1 MGHFVSYELLP
12 VIFNMTVTAGVVIL
26 AVLLV
31 RFILKKLG
39 APAVVSY
46 ALWAVVLFRL
56 LCPVSVTAPV
66 SLFGV
71 LDAPVVATEGGATTI
86 EYVPKE
92 IVHMENPAVELPV
105 PVVGDAISAVL
116 PQGEEQLRADPL
128 EGPVVILT
136 MVWLAG
142 LLVLIL
148 YSIVSY
154 FKLRVRLLGA
164 VQLEGNIRLADHITS
179 PFVMGLFR
187 PKIYLPSN
195 LSEHEREYI
204 ILHERHHIRRLDHV
218 VKILAFVALCIH
230 WFNPMVWLAFCLSGK
245 DMEMSCDEAVVK
257 KLGESIRADYSA
269 SLLSLSTGRT
279 VIAATPLAFGEGNTK
294 GRIKNLAK
302 WKKPAVWITVVAVI
316 LCAAVIV
323 LCATNAKQP
332 VDNTEADQQT
342 EQHEQPPRQFGPDQI
357 YVPERCL
364 YMNSL
369 SSYAA
374 MGGDSGY
381 RYQMGDG
388 GFYMILQD
396 PNTAI
401 PLSETKIPLAEG
413 YGWAKWEQFPWTD
426 KEWEA
431 MFWPEGLWVVDIS
444 GYREKKYCPLSQG
457 HCLLQMDDE
466 LWLADINEDSKIG
479 THVWSIYL
487 LVRESTKG
495 VVQWEFDPTPD
506 ASVSPFFSMAF
517 PFVFDMEYDEISA
530 VCTER
535 TLMDL
540 DGFEWPNP
548 DGQPGIYSPKAD
560 YGMVFPKECAV
571 YWCATDANR
580 VPAERSTVHFTVHK
594 GEQMVCAGTIYIK
607 GHRVEETGNMIYTAS
622 LVGTGLFMERNPEGG
637 AVIRIR

>member
-1 MGHFVSYELLP
+1 MGHFFSYELLP
-12 VIFNMTVTAGVVIL
+12 ILFNMTVTAGVVIL

-39 APAVVSY
+39 APAAVSY

-66 SLFGV
+66 SLLGV
-71 LDAPVVATEGGATTI
+71 LDAPTAATESGASTI
-86 EYVPKE
+86 EYVPRE
-92 IVHMENPAVELPV
+92 IVHMENPTVELPV
-105 PVVGDAISAVL
+105 PVVGDAFSAVL

-128 EGPVVILT
+128 EAPVALLA

-142 LLVLIL
+142 LLVLVL
-148 YSIVSY
+148 YSVLSY
-154 FKLRVRLLGA
+154 LKLRVRLLGA
-164 VQLEGNIRLADHITS
+164 VPLEGNIRLADHITS

-187 PKIYLPSN
+187 PKIYLPSG
-195 LSEHEREYI
+195 LAEHEREYI

-218 VKILAFVALCIH
+218 VKILAFAALCIH
-230 WFNPMVWLAFCLSGK
+230 WFNPLVWLAFYLSGQ

-257 KLGESIRADYSA
+257 KLGEGIRADYSA
-269 SLLSLSTGRT
+269 SLLSLATGRR
-279 VIAATPLAFGEGNTK
+279 ILSAMPLAFGEGNT
-294 GRIKNLAK
+294 GRRIKNLAK

-323 LCATNAKQP
+323 LCAVNGGEST
-332 VDNTEADQQT
+332 DGGTADQQT
-342 EQHEQPPRQFGPDQI
+342 EQPEQPPRQFGPDRI

-364 YMNSL
+364 YMSPF
-369 SSYAA
+369 SSFLA

-388 GFYMILQD
+388 GFYMIRQD
-396 PNTAI
+396 PNTAF
-401 PLSETKIPLAEG
+401 PPSEAKIPLAEG
-413 YGWAKWEQFPWTD
+413 YGWAKWEDFPWAD
-426 KEWEA
+426 EEWEA
-431 MFWPEGLWVVDIS
+431 LFWPDGMWKLDIS
-444 GYREKKYCPLSQG
+444 GYREKSYCALSQG
-457 HCLLQMDDE
+457 YCLLKMDGE
-466 LWLADINEDSKIG
+466 LWLAEIMKDDKIG
-479 THVWSIYL
+479 IRAWEIYQ
-487 LVRESTKG
+487 LVPQNSKG

-506 ASVSPFFSMAF
+506 ASAALFTSLAF

-535 TLMDL
+535 TLVDL

-548 DGQPGIYSPKAD
+548 DSQPGIYSPEAD
-560 YGMVFPKECAV
+560 HGMVFPEGSAM

-580 VPAERSTVHFTVHK
+580 VPAQRSTVRFTVHK
-594 GEQMVCAGTIYIK
+594 GEQTVCAGTVYIE

-622 LVGTGLFMERNPEGG
+622 LVGTGLFMEQNPDGG
-637 AVIRIR
+637 AIIRIR